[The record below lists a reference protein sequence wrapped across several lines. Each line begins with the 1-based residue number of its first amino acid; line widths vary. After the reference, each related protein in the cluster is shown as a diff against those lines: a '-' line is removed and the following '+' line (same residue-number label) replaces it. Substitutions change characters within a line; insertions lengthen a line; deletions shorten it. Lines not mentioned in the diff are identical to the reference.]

1 MTAGRIIGLVLVVA
15 AIMFGAADLW
25 HTEVPFGGG
34 SDIITVGRLWVM
46 ISVASMNMA
55 DDFIHSYLWGP
66 IWDIGI
72 SALLLVPAW
81 AFFAALGALFI
92 IFGHPKPSDQN

>member
-1 MTAGRIIGLVLVVA
+1 MTAGRIIGLVLIVA

-25 HTEVPFGGG
+25 HTQVPYSGG
-34 SDIITVGRLWVM
+34 SDAITMGRLWVM
-46 ISVASMNMA
+46 VSLASMNMVEGL
-55 DDFIHSYLWGP
+55 IHQYLWAP

-81 AFFAALGALFI
+81 TFFGALGALFI
-92 IFGHPKPSDQN
+92 VFGNPKASDQG